1 MKYLLTFLF
10 VIGCAGP
17 QGATGSA
24 GSSNG
29 CTVLTLSLTSQT
41 PNGGTLLSCTDG
53 TSALIFNGSNGTP
66 GTVIGIVQ
74 LCPTQGVPTYGNWP
88 EVGFCIN
95 NVLYGL
101 FQDNKGN
108 LENTTLS
115 SGNYNDLANNT
126 TCHLVINGCSIS
138 N

>member
-1 MKYLLTFLF
+1 MKKLLVVLLLM
-10 VIGCAGP
+10 GCAGP
-17 QGATGSA
+17 KGATGPA
-24 GSSNG
+24 GKSNG
-29 CTVLTLSLTSQT
+29 CTVLTVAVTLTT

-53 TSALIFNGSNGTP
+53 TQALIFNGSNGTP
-66 GTVIGIVQ
+66 GTLIGIVQ
-74 LCPTQGVPTYGNWP
+74 LCPSQGVPTYGNWP

-115 SGNYNDLANNT
+115 SGSYNDLANNT